1 MWSILDLLRTNPE
14 KIEWS
19 LTRRS
24 LDLGMVDQ
32 ARTYDRLWRESL
44 QRLDE
49 LRHERNMLSK
59 EIPSLKGE
67 DKEAKIKRAKELTS
81 LIEDEEKVVNGHKR
95 HRDETLLGIPNI
107 VHETVP
113 LGRDEEDNVPIRF
126 SGTPDVWRED
136 ENQFLSQVGDLK
148 VKYNIVDSKPLA
160 HADIGEGYGLTDTER
175 AGKIAG
181 TRFYYLI
188 EELVWLD
195 LALTLYAA
203 DYLVGEGFTLVEP
216 PSMMRRKAYEG
227 VIGFGD
233 FEDMLYK
240 IEGEDL
246 YLIATSEHPLA
257 AMYMSEVIE
266 KEALPLTY
274 VGFSPCFRRE
284 AGAHGKDT
292 KGIFRVHQFNKV
304 EQFVYCLPEESWIWF
319 DKLISN
325 AEQLWSDLGLP
336 YRIVKICTGE
346 LGPVAAKKYDLEV
359 WMPAQGKFREVVSC
373 SNCTDYQSARLNTRY
388 AERKGAPSMGF
399 VHTLNSTA
407 IATSRAITAIL
418 ENWQEEDGTITIPPT
433 LRQYL
438 KTFRNAPH
446 DTISPRS
453 RK

>member
-1 MWSILDLLRTNPE
+1 
-14 KIEWS
+14 
-19 LTRRS
+19 
-24 LDLGMVDQ
+24 
-32 ARTYDRLWRESL
+32 
-44 QRLDE
+44 
-49 LRHERNMLSK
+49 
-59 EIPSLKGE
+59 
-67 DKEAKIKRAKELTS
+67 
-81 LIEDEEKVVNGHKR
+81 
-95 HRDETLLGIPNI
+95 
-107 VHETVP
+107 
-113 LGRDEEDNVPIRF
+113 
-126 SGTPDVWRED
+126 
-136 ENQFLSQVGDLK
+136 
-148 VKYNIVDSKPLA
+148 
-160 HADIGEGYGLTDTER
+160 
-175 AGKIAG
+175 
-181 TRFYYLI
+181 
-188 EELVWLD
+188 
-195 LALTLYAA
+195 
-203 DYLVGEGFTLVEP
+203 
-216 PSMMRRKAYEG
+216 MMRRKAYEG

-304 EQFVYCLPEESWIWF
+304 EQFVYCLPDESWIWF